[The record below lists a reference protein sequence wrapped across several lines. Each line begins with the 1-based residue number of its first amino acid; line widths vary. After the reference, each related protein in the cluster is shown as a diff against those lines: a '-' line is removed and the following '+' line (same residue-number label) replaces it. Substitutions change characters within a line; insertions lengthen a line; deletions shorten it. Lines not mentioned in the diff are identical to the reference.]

1 MPQYVCLMRI
11 NPAAFTDG
19 KPILEKVRECLNIVE
34 RMGGKTRGVWM
45 TLGQYDFVWVGEA
58 PDELTK
64 AAESLAIASTGYVT
78 VETLRAFDPNEIAQ
92 IQAKLA

>member
-45 TLGQYDFVWVGEA
+45 TLGQYDFVWVG
-58 PDELTK
+58 
-64 AAESLAIASTGYVT
+64 
-78 VETLRAFDPNEIAQ
+78 
-92 IQAKLA
+92 